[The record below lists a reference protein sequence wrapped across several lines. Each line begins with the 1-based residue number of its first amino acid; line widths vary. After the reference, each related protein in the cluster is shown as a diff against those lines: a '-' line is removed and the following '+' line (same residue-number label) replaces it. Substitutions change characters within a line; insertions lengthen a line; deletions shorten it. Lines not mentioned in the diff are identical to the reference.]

1 MNPNTK
7 WSLKK
12 DAYIELDQDGN
23 SGVLIDTNSANYC
36 SFNKNALL
44 ILRKLKKGKAT
55 ISTLTKE
62 ITNKNSVSLSVAR
75 KDVSV
80 FLTKLKNMNLIN
92 E

>member
-12 DAYIELDQDGN
+12 DAYIELDPDGS
-23 SGVLIDTNSANYC
+23 SGVLIDTNTANYC
-36 SFNKNALL
+36 SCNKNALL
-44 ILRKLKKGKAT
+44 ILKKLKKGKTT

-62 ITNKNSVSLSVAR
+62 IIKKNSVSLSVAR
-75 KDVSV
+75 KDVSD
-80 FLTKLKNMNLIN
+80 FLIKLKNMNLIN

>member
-1 MNPNTK
+1 M
-7 WSLKK
+7 LLQ
-12 DAYIELDQDGN
+12 A
-23 SGVLIDTNSANYC
+23 
-36 SFNKNALL
+36 KNALL

-55 ISTLTKE
+55 ISALTKE

>member
-1 MNPNTK
+1 M
-7 WSLKK
+7 
-12 DAYIELDQDGN
+12 ELDPGGN
-23 SGVLIDTNSANYC
+23 SGVLIDTNTANYC

-55 ISTLTKE
+55 IFTLTKE

-75 KDVSV
+75 KDVSI